1 MTTKWT
7 SPTGLDEPDGL
18 MMIPG
23 PVPVHEEVLREM
35 AAPLV
40 PHYGDKWGQFYRE
53 TIDSLREIHRTRGRI
68 FLLIGPGSAGLDA
81 ALGTTLAVCKRLL
94 VLKNGFFGDRL
105 EEIAR
110 THSDAVD
117 SLSFPWGTPVLADA
131 VDDELTRGTADAV
144 IVAHCETSTG
154 VLNPMEQLAG
164 ICQKHGALLL
174 VDGISSLGIEP
185 FHMDDWG
192 VDVCVSASQ
201 KGLGAPP
208 GLTTVAV
215 SEDGWERLAGG
226 TPHGW
231 YLNLTVWDRYEREW
245 GDWHPH
251 PVTHAVNNVR
261 ALNIGIRTVL
271 EEGIDRRW
279 ARHRRVTEQLREGL
293 KRLGLPPTVEGEFFS
308 HGVTTAD
315 TSATNASHLLETL
328 RREFGIVLAG
338 GLGDWR
344 GRVIRVGHMGM
355 GATEEGVTR
364 VLEAIESAIRWV
376 AQLDGRD

>member
-7 SPTGLDEPDGL
+7 SPTGLDEPAGL

-23 PVPVHEEVLREM
+23 PVPVEERVLREM
-35 AAPLV
+35 AAAVV
-40 PHYGDKWGQFYRE
+40 PHYGDKWGRFYRE
-53 TIDSLREIHRTRGRI
+53 TIGLLREIHRTRGKI
-68 FLLIGPGSAGLDA
+68 FLLVGPGSAGLDA
-81 ALGTTLAVCKRLL
+81 ALGTTLAVCRRLL

-131 VDDELTRGTADAV
+131 VDDELAEVPADAV
-144 IVAHCETSTG
+144 VVAHCETSTG
-154 VLNPMEQLAG
+154 VLNPIEELAE
-164 ICQKHGALLL
+164 ICRKRGALFL
-174 VDGISSLGIEP
+174 VDSISSLGIEP
-185 FHMDDWG
+185 FRMDDWG

-208 GLTTVAV
+208 GLATVAV
-215 SEDGWERLAGG
+215 SEHGWERLASGK
-226 TPHGW
+226 PRGW

-261 ALNIGIRTVL
+261 ALHIGMRAVL

-279 ARHRRVTEQLREGL
+279 ARHRRVAEQVREGL

-308 HGVTTAD
+308 HGVTA
-315 TSATNASHLLETL
+315 AHASTVDPSRLLEAL
-328 RREFGIVLAG
+328 RKECGIVLAG
-338 GLGDWR
+338 GLGDWK
-344 GRVIRVGHMGM
+344 GKVIRIGHMGM
-355 GATEEGVTR
+355 GATEEAVRR
-364 VLEAIESAIRWV
+364 VLEAIENAIAWIDR
-376 AQLDGRD
+376 LDERN